1 MMNRIKY
8 CIFLILGLLFF
19 LKSQAQEDRGYK
31 VYQFPANM
39 IPRIDGNT
47 DDWVDFPDEYVIG
60 TDQLWDDSKH
70 YPKVDPKNLDVKV
83 RVAWVKGMNRLYFL
97 YEAYDNYW
105 DFSQPGLHNDIF
117 ELVVDGDLSGGP
129 FIVEQHP
136 NPYPNKMETY
146 FSFQGVHA
154 QNYHIFTPAEGKDW
168 ALYWGPQNWIKNLPY
183 SNIAYSYN
191 FRPGEPGKLIAEFW
205 ITPFDKASVKGPEKS
220 VESVLLDNKKIGL
233 TWAVIDY
240 DDVNDES
247 KKGFWNLSK
256 NHKMYGNSSLG
267 TVFTLMPLEEK
278 YQKAFAAQWSFVVT
292 DTIKH
297 EVAFKDESR
306 GTVTSWHWD
315 FGDGTSS
322 AEQNPVHLYKDPG
335 KYIVILD
342 IEGLAGKSR
351 MSKVWDV
358 AVK

>member
-1 MMNRIKY
+1 MMNCSKY
-8 CIFLILGLLFF
+8 SIFLILAFLFS

-31 VYQFPANM
+31 IYQFPANM

-47 DDWVDFPDEYVIG
+47 DDWDDFPEEYVVG

-70 YPKVDPKNLDVKV
+70 YPEVDPKNLDVKV
-83 RVAWVKGMNRLYFL
+83 RVAWVKGLNRLYFL

-105 DFSQPGLHNDIF
+105 DFSLPGLHNDIF

-136 NPYPNKMETY
+136 NPSSNKMETY
-146 FSFQGVHA
+146 FNFQGVHA

-191 FRPGEPGKLIAEFW
+191 FKPGEPGKLIAEFW
-205 ITPFDKASVKGPEKS
+205 ITPFDKASSEGPEKS
-220 VESVLLDNKKIGL
+220 VESVLSDNKKIGL

-240 DDVNDES
+240 DNVNDES

-256 NHKMYGNSSLG
+256 NHKMYGNPSLG

-278 YQKAFAAQWSFVVT
+278 YEKTFAAQWSFSVT
-292 DTIKH
+292 DSAKR
-297 EVAFKDESR
+297 EVRFKDESR
-306 GTVTSWHWD
+306 GTITSWHWD
-315 FGDGTSS
+315 FGDGASS
-322 AEQNPVHLYKDPG
+322 TEQNPVHQYTESG

-342 IEGLAGKSR
+342 IEGPKGKSR

>member
-1 MMNRIKY
+1 MNRFKY
-8 CIFLILGLLFF
+8 SIFLILGFLFF
-19 LKSQAQEDRGYK
+19 LKTEAQEDRGYK
-31 VYQFPANM
+31 IYQFPANM

-47 DDWVDFPDEYVIG
+47 DDWADFPEEYVVG

-70 YPKVDPKNLDVKV
+70 YPEVDPKNLDVKV
-83 RVAWVKGMNRLYFL
+83 RVAWVKGLNRLYFL

-105 DFSQPGLHNDIF
+105 DFSLPGLHNDIF

-136 NPYPNKMETY
+136 NPSPNKMETY
-146 FSFQGVHA
+146 FNFQGVHA

-191 FRPGEPGKLIAEFW
+191 FKPGEPGKLIAEFC
-205 ITPFDKASVKGPEKS
+205 ITPFDKASAEGPEKS
-220 VESVLLDNKKIGL
+220 VESVLSDNKKIGL

-240 DDVNDES
+240 DDVVDES

-256 NHKMYGNSSLG
+256 NHKMYGNPSLG
-267 TVFTLMPLEEK
+267 TVFALMPLDEK

-292 DTIKH
+292 DSKKR

-306 GTVTSWHWD
+306 GAINSWHWD

-322 AEQNPVHLYKDPG
+322 AEQNPAHQYKEPG

-342 IEGLAGKSR
+342 IEGPAGKSR
-351 MSKVWDV
+351 MAKVWDV